1 MEKGEAAISIFS
13 VICQGIVFKMV
24 FIYIHIKF
32 ANRAKFFCLTSG
44 ITFSIYQITAN
55 DKKTFLFVFRITLV
69 SQKEEEMNQYSSER
83 TLLFKYIY

>member
-44 ITFSIYQITAN
+44 ITFSIYQIIAN
-55 DKKTFLFVFRITLV
+55 D
-69 SQKEEEMNQYSSER
+69 EENISIRFQDYSCFSKRRRNEPI
-83 TLLFKYIY
+83 LQ